1 MENTATELRISLE
14 ADQLLAAALEKG
26 EGTLADTGALVV
38 RTGERTGRS
47 TRDRFIVRDSMTEDT
62 VDWGEINRPIEQE
75 VFEALYTRVREYL
88 SEQQTYIAKLH
99 VGADDSHYLPAC
111 VETQYAWHGLFAQ
124 NIFRRV
130 DNFNPKNKE
139 VWNVISAPDFE
150 CDPERDGVNSEA
162 TLMINF
168 RERIV
173 LIAGLKYAG
182 EMKKAMFS
190 VQNYLLPDNDVLPM
204 HCSASISKEGNTTLF
219 FGLSGTG
226 KTTLSADPETLLI
239 GDDEHGWSATSVF
252 NFEGGCYAKCIN
264 LSQKHEPEIYNAIRT
279 GAVLENVVVDDAGHP
294 DYADSSLTE
303 NTRCCYP
310 LDHVETVDLSG
321 SGPVPKAIVFLTCDV
336 FGVMPPVSRLSR
348 EAAAYHFLSGYT
360 ALVGSTE
367 VGSTSAIKSTFST
380 CFGAPFFP
388 RPAQVYGDLLMRRI
402 EAADCAVYLV
412 NTGWCGGGYGVG
424 KRFDIPVTRGIVSAI
439 TSGALHSV
447 ETEHYAPLN
456 LDVPVKVPG
465 LDDTLR
471 LPINAWADP
480 DEYERY
486 RKELVG
492 RFRENIKRF
501 DLSEN
506 ILKAGPHG

>member
-1 MENTATELRISLE
+1 MDTHSALRQELNATEL
-14 ADQLLAAALEKG
+14 LATALENG
-26 EGTLADTGALVV
+26 EGTLSDTGAIVV

-47 TRDRFIVRDSMTEDT
+47 TGDRFIVRDSVTEDT
-62 VDWGEINRPIEQE
+62 VDWGAINRPIDPE
-75 VFEALYTRVREYL
+75 VFEALYTKVREFLSDKPTYL
-88 SEQQTYIAKLH
+88 GKLH
-99 VGADDSHYLPAC
+99 VGADNSHYLPAH

-130 DNFNPKNKE
+130 DDFNPKNKE
-139 VWNVISAPDFE
+139 VWKVVSAPEFV
-150 CDPERDGVNSEA
+150 CDPARDQVNSES
-162 TLMINF
+162 TLIINF
-168 RERIV
+168 RERVV

-182 EMKKAMFS
+182 EMKKALFS

-226 KTTLSADPETLLI
+226 KTTLSADPDSLLI
-239 GDDEHGWSATSVF
+239 GDDEHGWSSTGVF

-264 LSQKHEPEIYNAIRT
+264 LSEKHEPVIYKAIRS
-279 GAVLENVVVDDAGHP
+279 GAVLENVVVDSNGTP
-294 DYADSSLTE
+294 DYKDSSLTE

-310 LDHVETVDLSG
+310 LSHVDVLEESG
-321 SGPVPKAIVFLTCDV
+321 TGKLPKAVVFLTCDV

-367 VGSTSAIKSTFST
+367 VGSTEAIKSTFST

-402 EAADCAVYLV
+402 DAAQCAVYLV
-412 NTGWCGGGYGVG
+412 NTGWCGGAYGVG
-424 KRFDIPVTRGIVSAI
+424 KRFDIPVTRSIVSAI
-439 TSGALHSV
+439 TSGELNDV

-456 LDVPVKVPG
+456 LDVPVSVPG
-465 LDDTLR
+465 LEDRLR
-471 LPINAWADP
+471 LPVNAWEDSS
-480 DEYERY
+480 DYERY
-486 RKELVG
+486 SSELVQ

-501 DLSEN
+501 DLSPN
-506 ILKAGPHG
+506 IVKAGPHG